1 MPYSIFSLKIPLG
14 RQHLYKSLTAAA
26 AAALV
31 AGLATGLAFGA
42 PEGTA
47 GIPSASAA
55 KDDPRPG
62 PANGAA
68 ACSQHAWPDYE
79 PRCLFDATRSV
90 GDVRKVRVIIMD
102 GRKTQ

>member
-1 MPYSIFSLKIPLG
+1 V
-14 RQHLYKSLTAAA
+14 YKSSIAAA

-42 PEGTA
+42 PEVKA

-55 KDDPRPG
+55 KDEPRPDL
-62 PANGAA
+62 ANIAA

-79 PRCLFDATRSV
+79 PRCLFDTTRSV

>member
-1 MPYSIFSLKIPLG
+1 M
-14 RQHLYKSLTAAA
+14 YKSFLAAA
-26 AAALV
+26 AVALV

-42 PEGTA
+42 PEVKA

-55 KDDPRPG
+55 NDDPRPG
-62 PANGAA
+62 LASAAA

-79 PRCLFDATRSV
+79 PRCLFDTTRSV
-90 GDVRKVRVIIMD
+90 GDVHKVRVIIMD

>member
-1 MPYSIFSLKIPLG
+1 M
-14 RQHLYKSLTAAA
+14 YKSVIAAA

-31 AGLATGLAFGA
+31 AGLATSLAFGA
-42 PEGTA
+42 PEVKSGV
-47 GIPSASAA
+47 PPASAA

-62 PANGAA
+62 PATGAA

-79 PRCLFDATRSV
+79 PRCLFDTTRSV
-90 GDVRKVRVIIMD
+90 GDVRRVRVIIMD